1 MKDYKKKQQDK
12 QAELC
17 HICCGEETGGKYI
30 LSDVWN
36 NIFHGIREKVEDDV
50 Y

>member
-30 LSDVWN
+30 LSDVGT
-36 NIFHGIREKVEDDV
+36 IYSMALEKK
-50 Y
+50 